1 MRGALVAAV
10 AGVVLTGCGGS
21 SSPPASSTTASPSPE
36 APSSA
41 APEISLPAGPLR
53 ELVPASRDLP
63 AGMVPILA
71 GTGPRDVRVVSGYS
85 ADPAAAQKS
94 LVAHGVQA
102 AYVAQ
107 YADPATGRVLS
118 VVVTRFATPAGATA
132 DLAGDLAA
140 SAGTKVT
147 APVVGEQSEV
157 RRQPVPQAAKAS
169 APPAELVTV
178 RFRKAA
184 TTWLVAFSASPTADP
199 EVALGVAKVLVARA

>member
-1 MRGALVAAV
+1 MIAVAASAV
-10 AGVVLTGCGGS
+10 ASIVLAGCGGS
-21 SSPPASSTTASPSPE
+21 SSPPAASSSPE

-71 GTGPRDVRVVSGYS
+71 GTGPRDVKVVAGYS
-85 ADPAAAQKS
+85 ADPPAAQKQ
-94 LVAHGVQA
+94 LAAHGFQA

-147 APVVGEQSEV
+147 APTVGDQSEV
-157 RRQPVPQAAKAS
+157 RRQPVPQAGKSS
-169 APPAELVTV
+169 APPSELVTV
-178 RFRKAA
+178 RFREGA
-184 TTWLVAFSASPTADP
+184 TTWLVAYSASPTADP
-199 EVALGVAKVLVARA
+199 AVPLAVAKALAGRA